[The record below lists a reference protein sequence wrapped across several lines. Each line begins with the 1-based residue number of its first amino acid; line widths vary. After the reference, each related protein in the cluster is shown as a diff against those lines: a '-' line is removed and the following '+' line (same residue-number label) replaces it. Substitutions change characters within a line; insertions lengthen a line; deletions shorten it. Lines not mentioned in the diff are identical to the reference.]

1 MFADEARFGRM
12 NRPRPCWAPT
22 GVRPEVAAQLVREY
36 VYLYGAVCP
45 KDGRCVY
52 LIMPASDTA
61 CFQIYLDVLS
71 RKYRR
76 QQILL
81 VLDGAPNHQ
90 CGLLAVPDNIT
101 LLFLPPY
108 SPQLNPKENLWDEI
122 REKIF
127 KNLALKSMDAVRAKL
142 REAVLYIERNPEL
155 VKSITTF
162 PYIAKSPTCADWVV
176 RPRQINGLG
185 EKSPLH
191 FFWEVGSG
199 AACEARQLA
208 FGEAHSF
215 GQDDAETIKECGLS
229 RIGLG
234 DATQAD
240 LAVGC
245 GR

>member
-1 MFADEARFGRM
+1 MGYKRACALMRVYPCAWDIDGIQGGTWHAKFAHTNSKPGRSGSKLAV
-12 NRPRPCWAPT
+12 RRKPYTVRVAP
-22 GVRPEVAAQLVREY
+22 GIRL
-36 VYLYGAVCP
+36 G
-45 KDGRCVY
+45 
-52 LIMPASDTA
+52 
-61 CFQIYLDVLS
+61 
-71 RKYRR
+71 YRR
-76 QQILL
+76 NATSGTWS
-81 VLDGAPNHQ
+81 VLGADGQGGSGCA
-90 CGLLAVPDNIT
+90 A
-101 LLFLPPY
+101 
-108 SPQLNPKENLWDEI
+108 SPSLTTTRTATQRTCSPTTSGGGRKE
-122 REKIF
+122 
-127 KNLALKSMDAVRAKL
+127 
-142 REAVLYIERNPEL
+142 
-155 VKSITTF
+155 T
-162 PYIAKSPTCADWVV
+162 SPTCADWVV